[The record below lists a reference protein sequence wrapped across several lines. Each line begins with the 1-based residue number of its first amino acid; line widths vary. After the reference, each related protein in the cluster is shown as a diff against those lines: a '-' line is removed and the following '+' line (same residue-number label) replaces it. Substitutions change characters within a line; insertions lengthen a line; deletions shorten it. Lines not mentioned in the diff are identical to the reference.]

1 MNRRIF
7 VLILLLSC
15 VVITIVS
22 IRVLEKSSFKRQEG
36 NEEEKEEEEKEK
48 AFVPYEGY
56 VWLEH
61 DAFTSGYERSSPNA
75 LNGVYEDSIASFRIN
90 KVKKYSQLRI
100 FPENYHPLKSYHK
113 KIYGRITPGEDWVSS
128 VVYYIANPY
137 LLVIFS
143 NARCVNPINLLCS
156 YFDLFYEDGVIKEIH
171 KGDDAIKW
179 FNNVFD
185 ESLDY
190 PGKIW
195 AVMVNAVD
203 AGFPYGYIDINKSKN
218 VRKSLDP
225 SNITNK
231 VHNPRYIYHVG
242 KYNRNNL
249 SPNDPDAWV
258 TLKEK
263 NVDTEVYLKLW
274 KKKPDSSSQKPDI
287 VYILKIEM
295 ETDLY

>member
-7 VLILLLSC
+7 VLFLFFVSC
-15 VVITIVS
+15 VVVAIVS
-22 IRVLEKSSFKRQEG
+22 FKILDKSSVEQQW
-36 NEEEKEEEEKEK
+36 EKEEETET

-56 VWLEH
+56 VLLEH
-61 DAFTSGYERSSPNA
+61 DVFTSAYERTSPNA
-75 LNGVYEDSIASFRIN
+75 LSRAYEDSIASFRIN
-90 KVKKYSQLRI
+90 KVKKYSKLKI
-100 FPENYHPLKSYHK
+100 FSENYHPFEYHHK
-113 KIYGRITPGEDWVSS
+113 KIYGKITPGEYWVSS

-143 NARCVNPINLLCS
+143 NARCVNPINLECS
-156 YFDLFYEDGVIKEIH
+156 YFDIFYEDGVIQEIH
-171 KGDDAIKW
+171 RGNDASKW

-185 ESLDY
+185 RSLDH

-195 AVMVNAVD
+195 TVMVNAVD
-203 AGFPYGYIDINKSKN
+203 AGFSYGYVDVNKSKN
-218 VRKSLDP
+218 VRRSSNP

-231 VHNPRYIYHVG
+231 VHNPRYFYHVG

-263 NVDTEVYLKLW
+263 DVNTEVYVKLW
-274 KKKPDSSSQKPDI
+274 RKKPDSPSQKPDI
-287 VYILKIEM
+287 VYILKIQVEI
-295 ETDLY
+295 EPY